1 MRFLLIAILAS
12 TSMFWMSSCFEND
25 FPYEDTGELQFS
37 MDTLTFDTV
46 FSTVGSATRSF
57 KVYNGSTEP
66 IEIDRITLAGGNA
79 SNFRLNIDGVPTNTS
94 LENVR
99 VQAQDSIYIFAEVTV
114 DPNNDQNPYVIH
126 DEVQFEFNGQ
136 EQRVVLEAWGQN
148 AIYVGSKGGLGV
160 LDCSTNPHW
169 TPDLPYVVYGVLFL
183 EGGTLTIDAGT
194 NIHMHGAL
202 INADSFFYND
212 GIIFVLEDASLRIE
226 GTVDEPVIIEGDRLE
241 SDFDEEPG
249 QWAGILIG
257 ATSTG
262 NHFEHAVIKNSIVG
276 VRVDSLA
283 ELEMLNT
290 TINNTLSS
298 NLLGYHAG
306 KIWAE
311 NCLFFSSSGGNNVQL
326 EYGGTYDFRHCT
338 MASFSSVN
346 RINHSSPVLR
356 MSNFICLTEDLGCPI
371 YSVNAMN
378 ANFQNC
384 IIYGSRPTEI
394 SISERDEGF
403 FTYTMEN
410 CMIAVDST
418 EEINVP
424 ILNNC
429 QNCLVNQDP
438 LFRDID
444 QLNYQ
449 LDSLSPAD
457 EAGMQL
463 MSRFTNL
470 FIDKD
475 LIENNRNTSM
485 PSIGCYE
492 YQY

>member
-1 MRFLLIAILAS
+1 MKYILISIISITFLFQF
-12 TSMFWMSSCFEND
+12 TSCFDDN
-25 FPYEDTGELQFS
+25 FPYEDNGELQFS

-46 FSTVGSATRSF
+46 FSTIGSATRSF
-57 KVYNGSTEP
+57 KVYNASTEP
-66 IEIDRITLAGGNA
+66 IEISRVTLGGGNT
-79 SNFRLNIDGVPTNTS
+79 SNFRLNVDGVPTKTS
-94 LENVR
+94 VENVR
-99 VQAQDSIYIFAEVTV
+99 IPAQDSIYIFAEVTV
-114 DPNNDQNPYVIH
+114 DPNSDQTPYVIH

-136 EQRVVLEAWGQN
+136 EQRVTLEAWGQN

-160 LDCSTNPHW
+160 LDCSSNPHW

-194 NIHMHGAL
+194 NIHVHGAL

-212 GIIFVLEDASLRIE
+212 GIIFVLEDASLVID
-226 GTVDEPVIIEGDRLE
+226 GTKDEPVIIEGDRLE

-249 QWAGILIG
+249 QWAGVLIG

-262 NHFEHAVIKNSIVG
+262 NRFKHVEIKNSIVG

-283 ELEMLNT
+283 ELTMENS
-290 TINNTLSS
+290 IIHNTLSS

-306 KIWAE
+306 EIIAE
-311 NCLFFSSSGGNNVQL
+311 NCLFYSSSGGNNVQL

-338 MASFSSVN
+338 MASFSSVY

-356 MSNFICLTEDLGCPI
+356 MGNFICTSDALGCPD
-371 YSVNAMN
+371 YVVNNMDAT
-378 ANFQNC
+378 FLNC

-403 FTYTMEN
+403 FNYTMEN

-418 EEINVP
+418 EEVNVP
-424 ILNNC
+424 ILNTC

-438 LFRDID
+438 LFQNID

-449 LDSLSPAD
+449 LDSLSPA
-457 EAGMQL
+457 AAFGSKI
-463 MSRFTNL
+463 MSELKGGT
-470 FIDKD
+470 IDFD
-475 LIENNRNTSM
+475 IIGNGRGNSTAV
-485 PSIGCYE
+485 GCYE